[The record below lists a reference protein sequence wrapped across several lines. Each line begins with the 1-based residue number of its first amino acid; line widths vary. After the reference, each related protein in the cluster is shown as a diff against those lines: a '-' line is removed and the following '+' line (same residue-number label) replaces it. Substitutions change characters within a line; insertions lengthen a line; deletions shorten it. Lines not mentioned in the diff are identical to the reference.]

1 MDNHTP
7 NDVSLHAHNIKGAT
21 TSCRSSSFMFMLHWS
36 VLSRERNIVLNFRRH
51 GIKNL
56 HLLQEA
62 SKATGILS
70 VKSIKPFLSQDLKVV
85 GKALLCIPHSSASL
99 QRIFSQK
106 ASNGELKIIKF
117 YSRSMPKH
125 P

>member
-7 NDVSLHAHNIKGAT
+7 NVSLHAHYMKGAT
-21 TSCRSSSFMFMLHWS
+21 TGCRSSSFMFMLHWP
-36 VLSRERNIVLNFRRH
+36 VLSRERNTVLNFRRH

-62 SKATGILS
+62 SKATGMIS
-70 VKSIKPFLSQDLKVV
+70 VKSIKPFLSKDLKVV
-85 GKALLCIPHSSASL
+85 GKALLRIPHSGASL
-99 QRIFSQK
+99 QRTFSKK
-106 ASNGELKIIKF
+106 AGDGELKMIKF